1 MPVLPMPPL
10 MQNAVE
16 PMQVDIAPPNEDN
29 ENNEEQQI
37 VVENPSIDLEVYAN
51 QYAGIVRL
59 HRLIYVADVCPVLAV
74 EALKM
79 AITYVQTTYNVNL
92 YQVLHKRLSDL
103 NAGNA
108 PAPPANAA
116 GDQAGAAAPGPLAA
130 APLPDIAA
138 QPAAQAQGQ
147 AQPAGEKDAFAYD
160 AAWVD
165 TKMKKAALKLR
176 EAGLGPQELQR
187 ASGGATMIWLTTTQ
201 LWRPHQC
208 LEVLL
213 SGQRLLH

>member
-1 MPVLPMPPL
+1 M
-10 MQNAVE
+10 
-16 PMQVDIAPPNEDN
+16 DIAPPNEDN

-108 PAPPANAA
+108 PAPPANAG

-130 APLPDIAA
+130 APFRISRHNLWLSL
-138 QPAAQAQGQ
+138 
-147 AQPAGEKDAFAYD
+147 KDRLNPLAKRMPSP
-160 AAWVD
+160 
-165 TKMKKAALKLR
+165 TMP
-176 EAGLGPQELQR
+176 LG
-187 ASGGATMIWLTTTQ
+187 
-201 LWRPHQC
+201 
-208 LEVLL
+208 
-213 SGQRLLH
+213 